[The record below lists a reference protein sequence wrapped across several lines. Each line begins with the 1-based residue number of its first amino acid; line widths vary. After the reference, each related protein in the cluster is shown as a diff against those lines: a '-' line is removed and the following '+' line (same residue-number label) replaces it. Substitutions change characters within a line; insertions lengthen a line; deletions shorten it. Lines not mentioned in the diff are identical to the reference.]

1 MLQQYYGEP
10 EPNAEQPQ
18 SLKPEAQSKTP
29 DYRFAVFVLQ
39 TAVCAVILAIC
50 LILKFLAADVY
61 AELSGFYR
69 NCIAGNANINQVLQ
83 PAQKPQN
90 SSESSA
96 GGVGGPVEETGALTE
111 FCLPVQGTVTSAFGY
126 RVDPFTGKY
135 SLHGGYDIG
144 APAGTPITAATGGIV
159 DTAEENASGY
169 GNYIVIT
176 NGQVQTLYGHLLKLG
191 VTKGQ
196 RVTKG
201 QQIGLCGS
209 TGRSTGP
216 HLHFELKVNGIRIDP
231 APFILKT

>member
-1 MLQQYYGEP
+1 M
-10 EPNAEQPQ
+10 
-18 SLKPEAQSKTP
+18 
-29 DYRFAVFVLQ
+29 
-39 TAVCAVILAIC
+39 
-50 LILKFLAADVY
+50 
-61 AELSGFYR
+61 
-69 NCIAGNANINQVLQ
+69 
-83 PAQKPQN
+83 
-90 SSESSA
+90 
-96 GGVGGPVEETGALTE
+96 EETGALTE

-144 APAGTPITAATGGIV
+144 APAGTPITAATCGIV
-159 DTAEENASGY
+159 ETAEENASGY